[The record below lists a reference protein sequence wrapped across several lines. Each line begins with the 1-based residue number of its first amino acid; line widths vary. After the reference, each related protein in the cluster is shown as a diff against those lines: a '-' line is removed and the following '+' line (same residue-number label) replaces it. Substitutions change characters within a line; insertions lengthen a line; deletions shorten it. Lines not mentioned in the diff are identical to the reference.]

1 VEYEYPAD
9 EFDEP
14 NDSVLPAGVHRRPLP
29 AWRNWLP
36 LLLIVVI
43 VPALAW
49 GALALFKVAGG
60 TNSSV
65 ATSIAT
71 KMASNKT
78 TAKAKATTSASTEAK
93 ANKPNATV
101 ITTQAP
107 APTPTPTP
115 TQSIDYTVGITVH
128 NGTDTAGLAGRAG
141 SSLEGAGFTSV
152 TVSPGVYSQETP
164 TESTVYYAS
173 EDREAVAKAVAK
185 ELGISNV
192 ELSAEQA
199 SSNPIVVVLRS

>member
-1 VEYEYPAD
+1 MEYEYPAD

-78 TAKAKATTSASTEAK
+78 TAKAKASASAAPK
-93 ANKPNATV
+93 SNATV
-101 ITTQAP
+101 VTTQEP
-107 APTPTPTP
+107 TPTPTPTP
-115 TQSIDYTVGITVH
+115 TQSIDHTVGITVH
-128 NGTDTAGLAGRAG
+128 NGTNTAGLAARAG
-141 SSLEGAGFTSV
+141 STLEGAGFTAV
-152 TVSPGVYSQETP
+152 TVSPGVYSEATP
-164 TESTVYYAS
+164 TDSTVYYAS
-173 EDREAVAKAVAK
+173 EDQEPVAKAVAK

>member
-1 VEYEYPAD
+1 MEYEYPAD

-65 ATSIAT
+65 ASSIAT
-71 KMASNKT
+71 KMASNKAAAT
-78 TAKAKATTSASTEAK
+78 AKATTSASAAPK
-93 ANKPNATV
+93 SNATV

-128 NGTDTAGLAGRAG
+128 NGTDTAGLAARAG
-141 SSLEGAGFTSV
+141 SSLEGAGFTAV

-164 TESTVYYAS
+164 TDSTVYYAS
-173 EDREAVAKAVAK
+173 EDKEAVAKAVAK

>member
-1 VEYEYPAD
+1 MEYEYPAD

-78 TAKAKATTSASTEAK
+78 TAKAKATASASAAPK
-93 ANKPNATV
+93 SNATV
-101 ITTQAP
+101 VTTQAP
-107 APTPTPTP
+107 TPTSTP
-115 TQSIDYTVGITVH
+115 TQSIDHTVGITVH
-128 NGTDTAGLAGRAG
+128 NGTNTAGLAARAG
-141 SSLEGAGFTSV
+141 STLEGAGFTAV
-152 TVSPGVYSQETP
+152 TVSPGVYSEATP
-164 TESTVYYAS
+164 TDSTVYYAS
-173 EDREAVAKAVAK
+173 EDQEQVAKAVAK

>member
-1 VEYEYPAD
+1 MEYEYPAD

-65 ATSIAT
+65 ASSIAT
-71 KMASNKT
+71 KMASNKAAAT
-78 TAKAKATTSASTEAK
+78 AKATTSASAAPK
-93 ANKPNATV
+93 SNATV

-128 NGTDTAGLAGRAG
+128 NGTDTAGLAARAG

-152 TVSPGVYSQETP
+152 TVSPGVYSEETP
-164 TESTVYYAS
+164 TDSTVYYAS
-173 EDREAVAKAVAK
+173 EDKEAVAKAVAK

>member
-1 VEYEYPAD
+1 MEYEYPAD

-78 TAKAKATTSASTEAK
+78 TAKAKATASASAAPK
-93 ANKPNATV
+93 SNATV
-101 ITTQAP
+101 VTTQAP
-107 APTPTPTP
+107 T
-115 TQSIDYTVGITVH
+115 IDHTVGITVH
-128 NGTDTAGLAGRAG
+128 NGTDTAGLAARAG
-141 SSLEGAGFTSV
+141 STLEGAGFTAV
-152 TVSPGVYSQETP
+152 TVSPGVYSEQTP
-164 TESTVYYAS
+164 TDSTVYYAS
-173 EDREAVAKAVAK
+173 EDKEAVAKAVAK

>member
-1 VEYEYPAD
+1 MEYEYPAD

-65 ATSIAT
+65 ASSIAT
-71 KMASNKT
+71 KMASNKAAAT
-78 TAKAKATTSASTEAK
+78 AKATTSASA
-93 ANKPNATV
+93 AAKPNATV

-128 NGTDTAGLAGRAG
+128 NGTDTAGLAARAG

>member
-1 VEYEYPAD
+1 MEYEYPAD

-78 TAKAKATTSASTEAK
+78 TAKAKATASASAAPK
-93 ANKPNATV
+93 SNATV
-101 ITTQAP
+101 VTTQAP
-107 APTPTPTP
+107 TPTSTP
-115 TQSIDYTVGITVH
+115 TQSIDHT
-128 NGTDTAGLAGRAG
+128 GTDTAGLAARAG
-141 SSLEGAGFTSV
+141 STLEGAGFTAV
-152 TVSPGVYSQETP
+152 TVSPGVYSEETP
-164 TESTVYYAS
+164 TDSTVYYAS
-173 EDREAVAKAVAK
+173 EDKEAVAKAVAK

>member
-1 VEYEYPAD
+1 MEYEYPAD

-71 KMASNKT
+71 KMAGNKT
-78 TAKAKATTSASTEAK
+78 TAKAKASASATPK
-93 ANKPNATV
+93 SNATV
-101 ITTQAP
+101 VTTQ

-115 TQSIDYTVGITVH
+115 TQSIDHTVGITVH
-128 NGTDTAGLAGRAG
+128 NGTNTAGLAARAG
-141 SSLEGAGFTSV
+141 STLEGAGFTAV
-152 TVSPGVYSQETP
+152 TVSPGVYSEATP
-164 TESTVYYAS
+164 TDSTVYYAS
-173 EDREAVAKAVAK
+173 EDKEPAAKAVAK

>member
-1 VEYEYPAD
+1 MEYEYPAD

-60 TNSSV
+60 TSSSV

-78 TAKAKATTSASTEAK
+78 TAKAKATTSPSAAPKS
-93 ANKPNATV
+93 NATV

-173 EDREAVAKAVAK
+173 EDKEAVAKAVAK

>member
-1 VEYEYPAD
+1 MEYEYPAD

-60 TNSSV
+60 TSSSV

-71 KMASNKT
+71 KMASNKAA
-78 TAKAKATTSASTEAK
+78 AKAKATTSASTEAK
-93 ANKPNATV
+93 PNKPNATV

>member
-1 VEYEYPAD
+1 MEYEYPAD

-78 TAKAKATTSASTEAK
+78 TAKAKASASATPK
-93 ANKPNATV
+93 SNATV
-101 ITTQAP
+101 VTTQ

-115 TQSIDYTVGITVH
+115 TQSIDHTVGITVH
-128 NGTDTAGLAGRAG
+128 NGTNTAGLAARAG
-141 SSLEGAGFTSV
+141 STLEGAGFTAV
-152 TVSPGVYSQETP
+152 TVSPGVYSEATP
-164 TESTVYYAS
+164 ADSTVYYAS
-173 EDREAVAKAVAK
+173 EDKEPVAKAVAK

>member
-1 VEYEYPAD
+1 MEYEYPAD

-78 TAKAKATTSASTEAK
+78 TAKAKASASAAPK
-93 ANKPNATV
+93 SNATV
-101 ITTQAP
+101 VTTQAP
-107 APTPTPTP
+107 TPTPTPTP

-128 NGTDTAGLAGRAG
+128 NGTNTAGLAARAG
-141 SSLEGAGFTSV
+141 STLEGAGFTAV
-152 TVSPGVYSQETP
+152 TVSPGVYSEASP
-164 TESTVYYAS
+164 TDSTVYYAS
-173 EDREAVAKAVAK
+173 EDREPVAKAVAK

>member
-1 VEYEYPAD
+1 MEYEYPAD

-93 ANKPNATV
+93 PNKPNATV

-128 NGTDTAGLAGRAG
+128 NGTDTAGLAG
-141 SSLEGAGFTSV
+141 LEGAGFTSV

-192 ELSAEQA
+192 GLSAEQA

>member
-1 VEYEYPAD
+1 MEYEYPAD

-71 KMASNKT
+71 KMASNKAAAT
-78 TAKAKATTSASTEAK
+78 AKATTSASA
-93 ANKPNATV
+93 APKPNATV

-107 APTPTPTP
+107 APTPTPTPTP

-128 NGTDTAGLAGRAG
+128 NGTDTAGLAARAG

-173 EDREAVAKAVAK
+173 EDKEAVAKAVAK

>member
-1 VEYEYPAD
+1 MEYEYPAD

-43 VPALAW
+43 APALAW

-65 ATSIAT
+65 ASSIAT
-71 KMASNKT
+71 KMASNKAAA
-78 TAKAKATTSASTEAK
+78 TAKATASASAAPK
-93 ANKPNATV
+93 SNATV

-128 NGTDTAGLAGRAG
+128 NGTDTAGLAARAG

-173 EDREAVAKAVAK
+173 EDQEAVAKAVAK

>member
-1 VEYEYPAD
+1 MEYEYPAD

-65 ATSIAT
+65 ASSIAT
-71 KMASNKT
+71 KMASNKAAAT
-78 TAKAKATTSASTEAK
+78 AKATTSASAAPK
-93 ANKPNATV
+93 SNATV

-115 TQSIDYTVGITVH
+115 TQSIDHTVGITVH
-128 NGTDTAGLAGRAG
+128 NGTDTAGLAARAG
-141 SSLEGAGFTSV
+141 STLEGAGFTAV
-152 TVSPGVYSQETP
+152 TVSPGVYSEQTP
-164 TESTVYYAS
+164 TDSTVYYAS
-173 EDREAVAKAVAK
+173 EDKEAVAKAVAK

>member
-1 VEYEYPAD
+1 MEYEYPAD

-78 TAKAKATTSASTEAK
+78 TAKAKASASATPK
-93 ANKPNATV
+93 SNATV
-101 ITTQAP
+101 VTTQAP
-107 APTPTPTP
+107 TQAPTPTP
-115 TQSIDYTVGITVH
+115 TQSIDHTVGITVH
-128 NGTDTAGLAGRAG
+128 NGTNTAGLAARAG
-141 SSLEGAGFTSV
+141 STLEGAGFTAV
-152 TVSPGVYSQETP
+152 TVSPGVYSEQTP
-164 TESTVYYAS
+164 TDSTVYYAS
-173 EDREAVAKAVAK
+173 EDKEAVAKAVAK

>member
-1 VEYEYPAD
+1 MEYEYPAD

-78 TAKAKATTSASTEAK
+78 TAKAKATTSASAEAK
-93 ANKPNATV
+93 PKATV

>member
-1 VEYEYPAD
+1 MEYEYPAD

-78 TAKAKATTSASTEAK
+78 TAKAKASASAAPK
-93 ANKPNATV
+93 SNATV
-101 ITTQAP
+101 VTTQ

-115 TQSIDYTVGITVH
+115 TQSIDHTVGITVH
-128 NGTDTAGLAGRAG
+128 NGTNTAGLAARAG
-141 SSLEGAGFTSV
+141 STLEGAGFTAV
-152 TVSPGVYSQETP
+152 TVSPGVYSEATP
-164 TESTVYYAS
+164 ADSTVYYAS
-173 EDREAVAKAVAK
+173 EDKEPVAKAVAK

>member
-1 VEYEYPAD
+1 MEYEYPAD

-78 TAKAKATTSASTEAK
+78 TAKAKATASASAAPK
-93 ANKPNATV
+93 SNATV

-128 NGTDTAGLAGRAG
+128 NGTDTAGLAARAG

-164 TESTVYYAS
+164 TDSTVYYAS
-173 EDREAVAKAVAK
+173 EDKEAVAKAVAK

>member
-1 VEYEYPAD
+1 MEYEYPAD

-71 KMASNKT
+71 KMAGNKT
-78 TAKAKATTSASTEAK
+78 TAKAKASASATPK
-93 ANKPNATV
+93 SNATV
-101 ITTQAP
+101 VTTQ

-115 TQSIDYTVGITVH
+115 TQSIDHTVGITVH
-128 NGTDTAGLAGRAG
+128 NGTNTAGLAARAG
-141 SSLEGAGFTSV
+141 STLEGAGFTAV
-152 TVSPGVYSQETP
+152 TVSPGVYSEATP
-164 TESTVYYAS
+164 ADSTVYYAS
-173 EDREAVAKAVAK
+173 EDKEPVAKAVAK

>member
-1 VEYEYPAD
+1 MEYEYPAD

-78 TAKAKATTSASTEAK
+78 TAKAKASASA
-93 ANKPNATV
+93 APKPKATV
-101 ITTQAP
+101 VTTQAP

-128 NGTDTAGLAGRAG
+128 NGTDTAGLAARAG
-141 SSLEGAGFTSV
+141 STLEGAGFTAV
-152 TVSPGVYSQETP
+152 TVSPGVYSEQTP
-164 TESTVYYAS
+164 TDSTVYYAS
-173 EDREAVAKAVAK
+173 EDKEAVAKAVAK

>member
-1 VEYEYPAD
+1 MEYEYPAD

-65 ATSIAT
+65 ASSIAT
-71 KMASNKT
+71 KMASNKAAAT
-78 TAKAKATTSASTEAK
+78 AKATTSASAAPK
-93 ANKPNATV
+93 SNATV

-128 NGTDTAGLAGRAG
+128 NGTDTAGLAARAG
-141 SSLEGAGFTSV
+141 STLEGAGFTSV
-152 TVSPGVYSQETP
+152 TVSPGVYSEQTP
-164 TESTVYYAS
+164 TDSTVYYAS
-173 EDREAVAKAVAK
+173 EDKEAVAKAVAK

>member
-1 VEYEYPAD
+1 MEYEYPAD

-65 ATSIAT
+65 ASSIAT

-78 TAKAKATTSASTEAK
+78 TAKAKATASASA
-93 ANKPNATV
+93 AAKPNATV

-128 NGTDTAGLAGRAG
+128 NGTDTAGLAARAG

-164 TESTVYYAS
+164 TDSTVYYAS
-173 EDREAVAKAVAK
+173 EDKEAVAKAVAK

>member
-1 VEYEYPAD
+1 MEYEYPAD

-65 ATSIAT
+65 ATSLAT

-78 TAKAKATTSASTEAK
+78 TAKAKATASASAAPK
-93 ANKPNATV
+93 SNATV
-101 ITTQAP
+101 VTTQAP

-128 NGTDTAGLAGRAG
+128 NGTDTAGLAARAG
-141 SSLEGAGFTSV
+141 STLEGAGFTAV
-152 TVSPGVYSQETP
+152 TVSPGVYSEETP
-164 TESTVYYAS
+164 TDSTVYYAS
-173 EDREAVAKAVAK
+173 EDKEAVAKAVAK

-192 ELSAEQA
+192 ELSAAQA

>member
-1 VEYEYPAD
+1 MEYEYPAD

-78 TAKAKATTSASTEAK
+78 TAKAKASASATPK
-93 ANKPNATV
+93 SNATV
-101 ITTQAP
+101 VTTQAP
-107 APTPTPTP
+107 TQAPTPTPTP
-115 TQSIDYTVGITVH
+115 TQSIDHTVGITVH
-128 NGTDTAGLAGRAG
+128 NGTNTAGLAARAG
-141 SSLEGAGFTSV
+141 STLEGAGFTAV
-152 TVSPGVYSQETP
+152 TVSPGVYSEATP
-164 TESTVYYAS
+164 TDSTVYYAS
-173 EDREAVAKAVAK
+173 EDQEPVAKAVAK

>member
-1 VEYEYPAD
+1 MEYEYPAD

-78 TAKAKATTSASTEAK
+78 TAKAKATASASA
-93 ANKPNATV
+93 APKPNATV
-101 ITTQAP
+101 ITTQ

-128 NGTDTAGLAGRAG
+128 NGTDTAGLAARAG
-141 SSLEGAGFTSV
+141 STLEGAGFTSV
-152 TVSPGVYSQETP
+152 TVSPGVYSHETP
-164 TESTVYYAS
+164 TDSTVYYAS
-173 EDREAVAKAVAK
+173 EDQEPVAKAVAK

>member
-1 VEYEYPAD
+1 MEYEYPAD

-65 ATSIAT
+65 ASSIAT
-71 KMASNKT
+71 KMASNKAAAT
-78 TAKAKATTSASTEAK
+78 AKATTSASA
-93 ANKPNATV
+93 AAKPNATV

-128 NGTDTAGLAGRAG
+128 NGTDTAGLAARAG

-173 EDREAVAKAVAK
+173 EDKEAVAKAVAK

>member
-1 VEYEYPAD
+1 MEYEYPAD

-60 TNSSV
+60 TSSSV

-78 TAKAKATTSASTEAK
+78 TAKAKATTSASAAPK
-93 ANKPNATV
+93 SNATV

-107 APTPTPTP
+107 APTPTPTPTP

-128 NGTDTAGLAGRAG
+128 NGTNTAGLAGRAG

-173 EDREAVAKAVAK
+173 EDQEAVAKAVAK

>member
-1 VEYEYPAD
+1 MEYEYPAD

-71 KMASNKT
+71 KMAGNKT
-78 TAKAKATTSASTEAK
+78 TAKAKASGSATPKS
-93 ANKPNATV
+93 NATV
-101 ITTQAP
+101 VTTQAP
-107 APTPTPTP
+107 TPTSTP
-115 TQSIDYTVGITVH
+115 TQSIDHAVGITVH
-128 NGTDTAGLAGRAG
+128 NGTDTAGLAARAG
-141 SSLEGAGFTSV
+141 STLEGAGFTAV
-152 TVSPGVYSQETP
+152 TVSPGVYSDATP
-164 TESTVYYAS
+164 TDSTVYYAS
-173 EDREAVAKAVAK
+173 EDQEPVAKAVAK

>member
-1 VEYEYPAD
+1 MEYEYPAD

-78 TAKAKATTSASTEAK
+78 TAKAKASASAAPK
-93 ANKPNATV
+93 SNATV
-101 ITTQAP
+101 VTTQ

-115 TQSIDYTVGITVH
+115 TQSIDHTVGITVH
-128 NGTDTAGLAGRAG
+128 NGTNTAGLAARAG
-141 SSLEGAGFTSV
+141 STLEGAGFTAV
-152 TVSPGVYSQETP
+152 TVSPGVYSEATP
-164 TESTVYYAS
+164 TDSTVYYAS
-173 EDREAVAKAVAK
+173 EDQEPVAKAVAK

>member
-1 VEYEYPAD
+1 MEYEYPAD

-14 NDSVLPAGVHRRPLP
+14 NDSVLPAGVHRCPLP

-65 ATSIAT
+65 ASSIAT
-71 KMASNKT
+71 KMASNKAAAT
-78 TAKAKATTSASTEAK
+78 AKATTSASAAPK
-93 ANKPNATV
+93 SNATV

-128 NGTDTAGLAGRAG
+128 NGTDTAGLAARAG
-141 SSLEGAGFTSV
+141 SSLEGAGFTAV

-164 TESTVYYAS
+164 TDSTVYYAS
-173 EDREAVAKAVAK
+173 EDKEAVAKAVAK

>member
-1 VEYEYPAD
+1 MEYEYPAD

-71 KMASNKT
+71 KMAGNKT
-78 TAKAKATTSASTEAK
+78 TAKAKASASATPK
-93 ANKPNATV
+93 SNATV
-101 ITTQAP
+101 VTTQA
-107 APTPTPTP
+107 PTPTP

-128 NGTDTAGLAGRAG
+128 NGTDTAGLAARAG
-141 SSLEGAGFTSV
+141 STLEGAGFTAV
-152 TVSPGVYSQETP
+152 TVSPGVYSEATP
-164 TESTVYYAS
+164 TDSTVYYAS
-173 EDREAVAKAVAK
+173 EDKEPAAKAVAK

>member
-1 VEYEYPAD
+1 MEYEYPAD

-71 KMASNKT
+71 KMASNKAAA
-78 TAKAKATTSASTEAK
+78 TAKVTTSASA
-93 ANKPNATV
+93 APKPNATV

-107 APTPTPTP
+107 APTPTPTPTP

-128 NGTDTAGLAGRAG
+128 NGTDTAGLAARAG

>member
-1 VEYEYPAD
+1 MEYEYPAD

-49 GALALFKVAGG
+49 GALALFKVAGA
-60 TNSSV
+60 TNSS
-65 ATSIAT
+65 AT

-93 ANKPNATV
+93 PNKPNATV

-173 EDREAVAKAVAK
+173 EDKEAVAKAVAK

>member
-1 VEYEYPAD
+1 MEYEYPAD

-14 NDSVLPAGVHRRPLP
+14 KDSVLPAGVHRRPLP

-71 KMASNKT
+71 KMAGNKT
-78 TAKAKATTSASTEAK
+78 TAKAKASASATPK
-93 ANKPNATV
+93 SNATV
-101 ITTQAP
+101 VTTQAP
-107 APTPTPTP
+107 TPTPTPTP
-115 TQSIDYTVGITVH
+115 TQSIDHTVGITVH
-128 NGTDTAGLAGRAG
+128 NGTNTAGLAARAG
-141 SSLEGAGFTSV
+141 STLEGAGFTAV
-152 TVSPGVYSQETP
+152 TVSPGVYSEATP
-164 TESTVYYAS
+164 TDSTVYYAS
-173 EDREAVAKAVAK
+173 EDQEPVAKAVAK

>member
-1 VEYEYPAD
+1 MEYEYPAD

-65 ATSIAT
+65 ASSIAT
-71 KMASNKT
+71 KMASNKAAA
-78 TAKAKATTSASTEAK
+78 TAKATASASA
-93 ANKPNATV
+93 AAKPNATV

-128 NGTDTAGLAGRAG
+128 NGTDTAGLAARAG

-173 EDREAVAKAVAK
+173 EDKEAVAKAVAK